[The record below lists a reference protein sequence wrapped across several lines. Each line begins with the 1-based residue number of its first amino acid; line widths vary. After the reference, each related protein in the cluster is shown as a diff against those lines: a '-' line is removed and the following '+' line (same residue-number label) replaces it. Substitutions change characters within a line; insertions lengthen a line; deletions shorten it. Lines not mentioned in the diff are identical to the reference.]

1 MKVDNTAYFFTFLL
15 ADVMRFHL
23 CNLQRGKISACIWN
37 KAYDSTLFALAY
49 CFIKPGLEA
58 VQFCTAG
65 IAF

>member
-1 MKVDNTAYFFTFLL
+1 
-15 ADVMRFHL
+15 MRFHL